1 MGPMPALSNNSCRAK
16 IWTEQF
22 SVRWRLWDRCRRKID
37 TGFSRLSSAL
47 TQELSPLSSG
57 ERGMTGRELRYW
69 ESEYH
74 GGSAEEPQKNHRK
87 REGDLCQCDEQVS
100 YHGTTILLTATPKD
114 HDWHLD
120 KMSLLDIYT

>member
-1 MGPMPALSNNSCRAK
+1 
-16 IWTEQF
+16 
-22 SVRWRLWDRCRRKID
+22 
-37 TGFSRLSSAL
+37 
-47 TQELSPLSSG
+47 
-57 ERGMTGRELRYW
+57 MTGRELRYW

-100 YHGTTILLTATPKD
+100 YHGITILLTATPKD

-120 KMSLLDIYT
+120 KMSLLDIYTAWAQRKMFSIDHFLWGAKH